1 MMVRK
6 VKYLEF
12 LTGIELDKLSHSL
25 GLRILRP
32 GEAVYKAGEPGD
44 RLYIIKRGT
53 VTEVVQNTKGPE
65 PLILGKG
72 AIFGEDALM
81 SNEPRLVTIVAGPA
95 EPPASSGI
103 YIYI

>member
-1 MMVRK
+1 MVRK

-12 LTGIELDKLSHSL
+12 LTSSELDKLSHSL

-81 SNEPRLVTIVAGPA
+81 SSEPRMVTIVAGPA

-103 YIYI
+103 Y